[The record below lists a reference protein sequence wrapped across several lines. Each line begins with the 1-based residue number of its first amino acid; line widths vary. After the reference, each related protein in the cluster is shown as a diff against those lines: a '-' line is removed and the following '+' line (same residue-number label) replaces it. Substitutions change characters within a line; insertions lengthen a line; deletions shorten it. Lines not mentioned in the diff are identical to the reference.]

1 MSKPPVFVFYQALRT
16 HKEAEKTAV
25 TVDFLDTVEEAA
37 DYIVTAG
44 GLAAAEDYTY
54 VDGLAGCGCGIFFE
68 TDFRQAVG
76 VGE

>member
-1 MSKPPVFVFYQALRT
+1 MLDKAVGA
-16 HKEAEKTAV
+16 HKEAEEAAV
-25 TVDFLDTVEEAA
+25 AMDFLDTVEEAA